1 MILGSQYD
9 RITRLLPFIEPI
21 LDVDQ
26 AGSGPGMG
34 WILAEDG
41 LPNLSRGDD
50 LSSLEE
56 VLGTL

>member
-1 MILGSQYD
+1 
-9 RITRLLPFIEPI
+9 
-21 LDVDQ
+21 
-26 AGSGPGMG
+26 MG